1 VHIYRFISQH
11 TVEEAMLRK
20 ANQKRSLDDLVI
32 QKGEFDWRSLF
43 RGTGGDTITN
53 VLEEFADQ
61 EDAHAARIAAQE
73 AGELEG
79 ADAAD
84 FGEDASASAVGR
96 ERERTANVPAEVA
109 VNSPLG
115 QPEDGE
121 PEEELVD
128 EDVVDEGGG
137 GEEDEGGTTVDF
149 MLAFVRYDYDFFK
162 DWRL

>member
-32 QKGEFDWRSLF
+32 QRGEFDWRSLF
-43 RGTGGDTITN
+43 RGTGGDTITHA
-53 VLEEFADQ
+53 LEEFADQ

-84 FGEDASASAVGR
+84 FGEEASSSVAGR
-96 ERERTANVPAEVA
+96 ERPASAPTETAVSSPPAGHAE
-109 VNSPLG
+109 G
-115 QPEDGE
+115 GE
-121 PEEELVD
+121 PDEELVD
-128 EDVVDEGGG
+128 EDVVGEDGG